1 MHDDRTPN
9 NPRLDI
15 GRELAGLAAEFGGGW
30 AFRHDD
36 GGLWW
41 AERPGALLGA
51 DSAESLRL
59 LLTELAAPP
68 RDEA

>member
-1 MHDDRTPN
+1 MDEP
-9 NPRLDI
+9 P
-15 GRELAGLAAEFGGGW
+15 GLAGLADEFGANGW
-30 AFRHDD
+30 TFRHDE

-59 LLTELAAPP
+59 LLAELPAPP

>member
-1 MHDDRTPN
+1 MEESP
-9 NPRLDI
+9 
-15 GRELAGLAAEFGGGW
+15 GLAGLADEFGGDGW
-30 AFRHDD
+30 RFRHNGDS
-36 GGLWW
+36 GMWW

-59 LLTELAAPP
+59 LLAELAALP

>member
-1 MHDDRTPN
+1 MDEPPD
-9 NPRLDI
+9 
-15 GRELAGLAAEFGGGW
+15 LAALADEFGADGW
-30 AFRHDD
+30 AFRHDE
-36 GGLWW
+36 GSLWW

-59 LLTELAAPP
+59 LLAELAGPP

>member
-1 MHDDRTPN
+1 MDDDRTPE

-15 GRELAGLAAEFGGGW
+15 GRELAWLAGRFPGW
-30 AFRHDD
+30 SFRHD

-59 LLTELAAPP
+59 LLSELAAPP